1 MPHLTGAG
9 HGPDTDQPLREEQI
23 SPDLFQGIYEQVL
36 GIPTAGRGQYSRWL
50 GNRWQDA
57 VQQWALATTPE
68 LRQDYNVNDQIP
80 SEAGTTLGRFGDPTS
95 LSFRDWLNQVKGTEA
110 MFGSTARFG
119 GGPGSIQDR
128 IGEFDP
134 ERLSALVEDIGTT
147 KGSVAA
153 GLFDYATRR
162 NLQNR
167 FGRLAGAGMFRRA
180 MSEPAQRQYQVQQ
193 AMAQDRFDDSGQV
206 IEPDTFLQSRL
217 ANLRARYGF

>member
-1 MPHLTGAG
+1 MAEE
-9 HGPDTDQPLREEQI
+9 LREEQI

-68 LRQDYNVNDQIP
+68 LRQDYNVNEQIP
-80 SEAGTTLGRFGDPTS
+80 GEGTTLGRFGDPTN

-119 GGPGSIQDR
+119 GGPGSIQAR
-128 IGEFDP
+128 IGAFDP
-134 ERLSALVEDIGTT
+134 ERLRALVTSIGED

-180 MSEPAQRQYQVQQ
+180 MSPEAQRQYQVEQ
-193 AMAQDRFDDSGQV
+193 AMAQDRFDDFGQV

>member
-1 MPHLTGAG
+1 MAEE
-9 HGPDTDQPLREEQI
+9 LREEQI

-50 GNRWQDA
+50 GGRWRDA

-68 LRQDYNVNDQIP
+68 LRKDYDINEQVPEEIGQ
-80 SEAGTTLGRFGDPTS
+80 TLGRFGDPTN
-95 LSFRDWLNQVKGTEA
+95 LSFRDWLNQVKGTQA
-110 MFGSTARFG
+110 MFGSAAQFG
-119 GGPGSIQDR
+119 GGPKSIQER
-128 IGEFDP
+128 IGGADP
-134 ERLSALVEDIGTT
+134 ERLRALVEAIGED
-147 KGSVAA
+147 KGDVAA
-153 GLFDYATRR
+153 GLFGYATRR

-167 FGRLAGAGMFRRA
+167 FGRLAGGGMFRRA

-193 AMAQDRFDDSGQV
+193 AMAQDRFQMDPDLPEYGTV